1 MDTEGA
7 WEGAKT
13 SAVRYKQIL
22 MFHRIGVVRQ
32 LPYPEGMGLTARSPG
47 FIGFRASV
55 PV

>member
-1 MDTEGA
+1 MEGT
-7 WEGAKT
+7 WEGLQT
-13 SAVRYKQIL
+13 FAVRYEQIL

-32 LPYPEGMGLTARSPG
+32 LPHPEGLGLVARSPG